1 MVIVINLL
9 ISYQIIHT
17 KSKVRFSIYSSRA
30 NSDAD
35 RYKPREFASVHGLR
49 LSSLALMPGQ
59 WVWETPPCGG
69 VDLSHESQPQ
79 LYHIWIKT
87 SVPAI
92 SSPFSEEWYIPR
104 SGLSSITGGLVR
116 FAISFPS
123 RLTFCSN
130 WSILACNLSTVSTDN
145 QDTRGQGTEGVIEK
159 LKPESESIVD

>member
-69 VDLSHESQPQ
+69 VDLSHESQKDYIITIRSKLLPSSKISDNGFYRIFSSRKLGKNEKQNEKQYYENYYQFNCVPQ
-79 LYHIWIKT
+79 TPPAARLLEIVRVG
-87 SVPAI
+87 SV
-92 SSPFSEEWYIPR
+92 R
-104 SGLSSITGGLVR
+104 V
-116 FAISFPS
+116 
-123 RLTFCSN
+123 
-130 WSILACNLSTVSTDN
+130 
-145 QDTRGQGTEGVIEK
+145 
-159 LKPESESIVD
+159 